1 MKLFMNT
8 ILLELTPDLILTLED
23 KTALPW
29 ESLGM
34 GADFILR
41 EDKMIKFTNI
51 ILMELTLDLISQ

>member
-41 EDKMIKFTNI
+41 EDKMIKFTNT
-51 ILMELTLDLISQ
+51 IL